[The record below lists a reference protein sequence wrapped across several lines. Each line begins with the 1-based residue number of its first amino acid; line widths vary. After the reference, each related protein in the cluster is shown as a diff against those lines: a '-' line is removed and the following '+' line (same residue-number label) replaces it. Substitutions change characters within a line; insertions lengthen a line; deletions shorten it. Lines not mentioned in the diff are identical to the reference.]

1 MYSFGAC
8 ASSVGELLRTILAD
22 SCIISKQAVL
32 ERCLVSVQEADV
44 KKALDA
50 ACGAAQAPAEVFE
63 QLCRFHRA
71 IGDIS
76 LAKEAGFKWLR
87 GLQAH
92 GWQEDETSA
101 ADVAGCCAFLY
112 R

>member
-1 MYSFGAC
+1 MRT
-8 ASSVGELLRTILAD
+8 SVSAAALCLPSCVLSEQGLLQDCL
-22 SCIISKQAVL
+22 ISA
-32 ERCLVSVQEADV
+32 QESDV

-50 ACGAAQAPAEVFE
+50 ACSAAKAPAEVFE
-63 QLCRFHRA
+63 QHCRFHKA
-71 IGDIS
+71 IGDTG

-92 GWQEDETSA
+92 GWQEDETST
-101 ADVAGCCAFLY
+101 ADVASCCAFLY